1 MYIKLDNNNN
11 HWYSWETLGRELLP
25 FLGGRGS
32 GLRLS
37 RLFLRK
43 DIRDWLVKLN
53 FMEEKIK
60 TWKLFVEPKLDVKV
74 AVEFNQYD
82 LAILVTALRSAEYEG
97 AISTEEM
104 DCMFEKI
111 NIED

>member
-1 MYIKLDNNNN
+1 M
-11 HWYSWETLGRELLP
+11 
-25 FLGGRGS
+25 F
-32 GLRLS
+32 
-37 RLFLRK
+37 FCK

-53 FMEEKIK
+53 FMEGKIK
-60 TWKLFVEPKLDVKV
+60 SWKLFVEPKLDVKV

-97 AISTEEM
+97 TISKEEM
-104 DCMFEKI
+104 DYMFEKI